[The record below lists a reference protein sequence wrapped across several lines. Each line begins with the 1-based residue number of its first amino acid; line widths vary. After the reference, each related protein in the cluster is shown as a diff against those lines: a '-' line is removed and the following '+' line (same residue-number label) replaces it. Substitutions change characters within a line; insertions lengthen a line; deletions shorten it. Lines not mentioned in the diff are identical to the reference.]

1 MVKTMSAQ
9 AAQVLYKEDNA
20 PRRAP
25 ASNHRDEATLAVVER
40 LKEEFGDY
48 SDPMTYDWTWRETD

>member
-1 MVKTMSAQ
+1 MSSQ
-9 AAQVLYKEDNA
+9 AAKNYYEDETYLRYETRSQQNEQQVIGIAEN
-20 PRRAP
+20 
-25 ASNHRDEATLAVVER
+25 